1 MAVVAG
7 AQGETEVKRPGDV
20 GKDFDEYATAWRAD
34 AYAMEVGAEGPTLLT
49 DESKRDE
56 VQRAGDEWG
65 AQEGLRALY
74 EPLFARLLGPGR
86 APASINVVE
95 IGAGGGRSTAAM
107 LDVFGDALGDY
118 HVVDVSEA
126 FTRVLAERI
135 QRPINIHVVDDVD
148 LSALPTDHFHLCLA
162 QSSWSHVSLYDQ
174 YRYLRELRRVMRHG
188 APVVVSGVFLLG
200 AGDDWTWNR
209 FRRRVHQIDEGISGV
224 YHEVNS
230 MDAVAEML
238 TRLEYEI
245 EVVASHGFVARA
257 RQRNPKANVAELGGK
272 RLSYPQARDLAQWVA
287 SAPVAADEPTGKRR
301 R

>member
-1 MAVVAG
+1 MAVATTTG
-7 AQGETEVKRPGDV
+7 REVKRPGEV
-20 GKDFDEYATAWRAD
+20 GKDFDDYATAWRAE
-34 AYAMEVGAEGPTLLT
+34 AYTMEAGADGPTLLK
-49 DESKRDE
+49 DDSRREE

-65 AQEGLRALY
+65 AQERLRALY
-74 EPLFARLLGPGR
+74 EPLFARLLGSSNR
-86 APASINVVE
+86 PASINVVE
-95 IGAGGGRSTAAM
+95 IGAGGGRSTAA
-107 LDVFGDALGDY
+107 LIDVLGDQVGDY
-118 HVVDVSEA
+118 HVVDVSQA
-126 FTRVLAERI
+126 FTKVLAERI
-135 QRPINIHVVDDVD
+135 QRPIDIHVVDDVD

-209 FRRRVHQIDEGISGV
+209 FRRRVHQIDQGISGV

-257 RQRNPKANVAELGGK
+257 RQRNPKANIAELDGQ
-272 RLSYPQARDLAQWVA
+272 RVSYPSARDLAQWLEAGAV
-287 SAPVAADEPTGKRR
+287 PE
-301 R
+301 